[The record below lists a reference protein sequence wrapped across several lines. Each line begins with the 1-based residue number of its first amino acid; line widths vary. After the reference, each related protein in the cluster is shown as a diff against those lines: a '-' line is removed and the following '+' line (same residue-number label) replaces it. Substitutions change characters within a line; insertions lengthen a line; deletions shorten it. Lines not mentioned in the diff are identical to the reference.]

1 MKAIELLVLSLD
13 PSRVYHFGEQV
24 AWTVFTYITPVL
36 LVIAVAVRTLETQLD
51 NTTSMGK
58 WERAIRDFFLFGFL
72 IGSYFGIMMMFNVL
86 MNEIYVL
93 THDLGNFELLAQEM
107 KRLLADAN
115 QGEEG
120 KIGTAWRNFN
130 FWLRDIYRLIMTVF
144 FWASSLFVITTHVI
158 LKGAHGMIYT
168 FVLVYGLIAI
178 PLSMTSNFK
187 LLKGWATLL
196 GGTLLWPIVEGLLIG
211 FFGVL
216 FQDASQ
222 EIINIGGVR
231 AYQNDRDFKA
241 FFSVVNVT
249 LAFMMI
255 LAPVISATLV
265 ANANSMFALVAPFA
279 SGAMSV
285 GLGALA
291 AGKAVVPGGKGFGV
305 LRSGATT
312 MGLIGPGALAGEGGS
327 AGGSGGS
334 SSVASYSGGPSARAG
349 GDSTSSSGGATSVRG
364 ASSAGVEA
372 RPSDSGPS
380 ARSGD
385 GSKDAPEASL
395 SAKEEKRIKS
405 QKGHFV
411 NQARKKTNIKKDDLL

>member
-24 AWTVFTYITPVL
+24 AWTVFTSITPVL

-51 NTTSMGK
+51 TTTSMGK

-86 MNEIYVL
+86 MNEIYVM
-93 THDLGNFELLAQEM
+93 THDLGNLKMIAQQM
-107 KRLLADAN
+107 KRLLSEAN
-115 QGEEG
+115 KGG
-120 KIGTAWRNFN
+120 DGAFDSAIGYAIS
-130 FWLRDIYRLIMTVF
+130 LYEDPLSVIMTIF
-144 FWASSLFVITTHVI
+144 FWATNLFVISTHVI

-168 FVLVYGLIAI
+168 FVLIYGLMAI
-178 PLSMTSNFK
+178 PLSITSNFK

-196 GGTLLWPIVEGLLIG
+196 GGTLLWPIVEGLLMG

-216 FQDASQ
+216 FQDAAQ
-222 EIINIGGVR
+222 EIINAGGVL
-231 AYQNDRDFKA
+231 AYENDGNFKA

-255 LAPVISATLV
+255 LAPVISAYLV

-279 SGAMSV
+279 SGAMSI

-291 AGKAVVPGGKGFGV
+291 AGKVMMPGGLGFSAM
-305 LRSGATT
+305 RSGGEM
-312 MGLIGPGALAGEGGS
+312 MGLIPPKGYVGE
-327 AGGSGGS
+327 GSGGS
-334 SSVASYSGGPSARAG
+334 SAAAAYSGGPSARAG
-349 GDSTSSSGGATSVRG
+349 AGSSPSSGGATSGSG
-364 ASSAGVEA
+364 ASSPEVKAG
-372 RPSDSGPS
+372 PSDSGPT
-380 ARSGD
+380 ARSEP
-385 GSKDAPEASL
+385 GSDAVPAVPEAM
-395 SAKEEKRIKS
+395 AEKRRKG

-411 NQARKKTNIKKDDLL
+411 NQARKKANTKKDDQT